1 MIRCDASPEIP
12 QGVYSLDD
20 LKDLGTQKG
29 WCPYFMTRHL
39 VHHATILVYNYQYML
54 DPKVANLVSRELEA
68 ESIVVFDE
76 AHNIDNVCI
85 EALSVTLDRRAI
97 DLSVRSVG
105 KLQRKVEEIKASDS
119 AKLGAYPTSPSPA
132 SVIVSNRMGVLNI
145 SAREYSE
152 LVKGLAE
159 QHRTAVPDS
168 SRSTGASAA
177 DLLFANPVLSAD
189 ILEEA
194 VPGNIRKAE
203 HFVAFLKKVALY
215 FKTKL
220 TCRDVTN
227 ETPLAFLHDMHAVTA
242 LERKPLRFTYTRLN
256 SLLRTLEIT
265 SLDDF
270 NALQDL
276 ANFAT
281 LVSTYMEGFAV
292 ITEPAGTAM
301 TGISEPLLRLC
312 CLDASIAIKPVL
324 ERFQTVVITSG
335 TYYHHTCPV
344 LSNPL

>member
-1 MIRCDASPEIP
+1 
-12 QGVYSLDD
+12 
-20 LKDLGTQKG
+20 
-29 WCPYFMTRHL
+29 MTRHL
-39 VHHATILVYNYQYML
+39 VQHATILVYNYQYML

-85 EALSVTLDRRAI
+85 EALSVTLDRKAI

-119 AKLGAYPTSPSPA
+119 AKLGAFYPPSPFNPTMTA
-132 SVIVSNRMGVLNI
+132 SLSLALSLIPM

-159 QHRTAVPDS
+159 QHRAAGQHS
-168 SRSTGASAA
+168 SRPTGGTSAA

-203 HFVAFLKKVALY
+203 HFVAFLKKIAQY

-220 TCRDVTN
+220 ACRDVTN

-270 NALQDL
+270 NALQDV

-335 TYYHHTCPV
+335 TLLCR
-344 LSNPL
+344 